1 MATRYVEV
9 SREALESF
17 LVSKRFERT
26 LQGSEVV
33 YVFNHLVDNNV
44 KIKVYTS
51 LRDGARL
58 ARGCGEDAIRVVTVF
73 DNGSKSFGVGKFPKV
88 LRTGSEQAVLDRVY
102 SRIQDAYKRGSDFI
116 KESRARFA
124 R

>member
-33 YVFNHLVDNNV
+33 YVFNHLVDKNV
-44 KIKVYTS
+44 KVKVYTS

-102 SRIQDAYKRGSDFI
+102 SRIQDAYKRGSEFI
-116 KESRARFA
+116 HESRARFA